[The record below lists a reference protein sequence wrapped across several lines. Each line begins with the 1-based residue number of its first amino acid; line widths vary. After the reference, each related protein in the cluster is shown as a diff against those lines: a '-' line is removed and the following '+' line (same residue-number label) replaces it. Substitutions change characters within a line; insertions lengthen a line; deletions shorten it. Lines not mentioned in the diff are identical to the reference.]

1 MSKWFEISL
10 KAEDPSSAPSV
21 AEVYINDY
29 IGGWSDQMFKEWMGT
44 SGPLTAKDIIDQL
57 AAIPEA
63 VKTIRVHINSPGGDV
78 SAAVMIANALRDQR
92 VTKGRTVETVVD
104 GLAASAASVIAMAGS
119 PLRMADNAILMIHD
133 PWSVVGGNA
142 AELRKTADVLDQIRN
157 GSIIPTYQWHS
168 KMGADEIA
176 ALMAAETWMDADMA
190 IEHGFADEKI
200 AGLKAAASIDPRA
213 ITALNIPEKFADRVK
228 AFMKPMATMMM
239 DENLPKVGDR
249 VKLVVP
255 PHMEGHDEG
264 IVRQALDG
272 ALGIEFDAAPGEVH
286 HWYVPS
292 EVMVIQSSETMD
304 GDKKKQKKPMR
315 MAATPPDPA
324 PAIKPAPG
332 DHVLKA
338 CADAGL
344 DLAFASTVLSEGL
357 TADALSARITAEKA
371 TRVAAETRANNI
383 RALCG
388 KAHEDLAPELIASS
402 LNFDQVK
409 AHMAKVSAK
418 LDKVEIDAGLA
429 PEQGKG
435 KKPAINISAIYAEL
449 NRH

>member
-21 AEVYINDY
+21 ADVYINDY

-57 AAIPEA
+57 AALPEA

-92 VTKGRTVETVVD
+92 VTKGRAVETIVD

-176 ALMAAETWMDADMA
+176 ALMTAETWMDADMA

-228 AFMKPMATMMM
+228 AFMRPA
-239 DENLPKVGDR
+239 E
-249 VKLVVP
+249 
-255 PHMEGHDEG
+255 
-264 IVRQALDG
+264 A
-272 ALGIEFDAAPGEVH
+272 
-286 HWYVPS
+286 
-292 EVMVIQSSETMD
+292 
-304 GDKKKQKKPMR
+304 
-315 MAATPPDPA
+315 PA
-324 PAIKPAPG
+324 PAPEPAPVAKASP
-332 DHVLKA
+332 DQIIKA
-338 CADAGL
+338 CTDAGL

-357 TADALSARITAEKA
+357 TADALAARITAEKA

-402 LNFDQVK
+402 LSFDQVK

-449 NRH
+449 NKAQH